1 MLPVVEQNVQ
11 TYIYLSDYNS
21 KYLETEKKKIV
32 ENSKKTKQIDKIE
45 FTTDINIFKNAIKNQ
60 ELIQQFLKVIA
71 STSIEC
77 NFLNNKNN
85 NNLGVNF
92 DCFNCIS
99 NNKQLYYI
107 DLEKDMVLSNP
118 CIKTN
123 KIKAEEIIING
134 EKYYYT
140 NKDNLQVFQLNNIL
154 NAYQLINDTNL
165 NKKIISYIESKK

>member
-1 MLPVVEQNVQ
+1 
-11 TYIYLSDYNS
+11 
-21 KYLETEKKKIV
+21 
-32 ENSKKTKQIDKIE
+32 
-45 FTTDINIFKNAIKNQ
+45 
-60 ELIQQFLKVIA
+60 
-71 STSIEC
+71 
-77 NFLNNKNN
+77 
-85 NNLGVNF
+85 
-92 DCFNCIS
+92 
-99 NNKQLYYI
+99 
-107 DLEKDMVLSNP
+107 MVLSNP